1 MPLPHRSR
9 QTGCWTSTRTPDPL
23 HASVAIVLP
32 LKEGFVAESVGAV
45 GLLVR
50 RLAGA
55 GAGGV
60 VLGRPRPG
68 TPFPEAP
75 FLPVEPGWGL
85 SANARYARGVAR
97 ELRRLR
103 PRLIEVWNRPELALF
118 LCRLGVPITLFLQ
131 NDPVGMRDAQTPSQ
145 RAILLRRMARVVTAS
160 DWIRRRLLDGVDA
173 PARPP
178 TVLLNPIDPPALL
191 DSPRENMVLF
201 AGRIVA
207 DKGADAFVD
216 ACAHVLP
223 RLPGWRAEMIGADRF
238 SPDSPDTPFLTALRP
253 RAAAAGVAM
262 RGHLPH
268 ADVLAAMQRA
278 AIVCVPSRWA
288 EPFGLAALE
297 AMACGAA
304 LVCSPAAAC
313 PKSLATPRSMPNRT
327 PRRWPRQSWNWP
339 RTRHAGPG
347 WGRRAGRA
355 P

>member
-1 MPLPHRSR
+1 M
-9 QTGCWTSTRTPDPL
+9 

-32 LKEGFVAESVGAV
+32 PKEGFVAESVGAV

-60 VLGRPRPG
+60 VLGLPRAG
-68 TPFPEAP
+68 TAFTEAP

-85 SANARYARGVAR
+85 SANARYVRGVLR

-103 PRLIEVWNRPELALF
+103 PRLVEVWNRPELALP
-118 LCRLGVPITLFLQ
+118 LCRLGVPVTLFLQ
-131 NDPVGMRDAQTPSQ
+131 NDPQAMRGAQTPAQ
-145 RAILLRRMARVVTAS
+145 RAVLMQHMARVVTAS

-173 PARPP
+173 PAREPV
-178 TVLLNPIDPPALL
+178 VLLNPVDLPPEPVGL
-191 DSPRENMVLF
+191 RENLILF

-216 ACAHVLP
+216 ACAAALP

-238 SPDSPDTPFLTALRP
+238 SADSPETPFLAALRP
-253 RAAAAGVAM
+253 RAAAAGVVM

-268 ADVLAAMQRA
+268 GEVLAAMQRA
-278 AIVCVPSRWA
+278 AIVCVPSRWP

-304 LVCSPAAAC
+304 LACSPRGGLPEVAGDAALYAE
-313 PKSLATPRSMPNRT
+313 PDGPALAEAVLALAGDA
-327 PRRWPRQSWNWP
+327 PRR
-339 RTRHAGPG
+339 AALG
-347 WGRRAGRA
+347 RAGRA
-355 P
+355 RAEGLAAPRAAEALLALRRDILG

>member
-1 MPLPHRSR
+1 M
-9 QTGCWTSTRTPDPL
+9 

-32 LKEGFVAESVGAV
+32 PKEGFVAESVGAV

-75 FLPVEPGWGL
+75 FLPVEPGWGF
-85 SANARYARGVAR
+85 SDNARYIRGVLR

-103 PRLIEVWNRPELALF
+103 PRLVEVWNRPELALA
-118 LCRLGVPITLFLQ
+118 LCRLDVPITLFLQ
-131 NDPVGMRDAQTPSQ
+131 NDPAGMREAQTPAQ
-145 RAILLRRMARVVTAS
+145 RTVLLRRMAQVVTAS
-160 DWIRRRLLDGVDA
+160 EWTRRRLLDGVEA

-178 TVLLNPIDPPALL
+178 VVLLNPVDLPAMK
-191 DSPRENMVLF
+191 SGPREQLILF

-216 ACAHVLP
+216 ACAIVLP

-238 SPDSPDTPFLTALRP
+238 SPDSPDTPFLAALRP

-268 ADVLAAMQRA
+268 ADVLAAMQRT

-304 LVCSPAAAC
+304 LVCSPRGGLPEVAGDAALYAE
-313 PKSLATPRSMPNRT
+313 PDAPALADAILALATDAS
-327 PRRWPRQSWNWP
+327 
-339 RTRHAGPG
+339 
-347 WGRRAGRA
+347 RRATLGLAGRKRAEGFAA
-355 P
+355 PQAAKALLALRRDILG